1 MVAQP
6 HRRHMSVEEYLELDR
21 RSPDKRYEYI
31 DGEVYLMAGA
41 SRIHEYIC
49 ANMMGEL
56 RNALRGSS
64 CRVYGSNVKLRVAET
79 KYFLPDVQVSCDPAD
94 LSMAEVLRHSRLV
107 VEVLSAGTQ
116 RLDQYVKS
124 TYYRNH
130 ATIQEYVLVH
140 TDRHFVEVYRRGPN
154 RYWTID
160 SFGPGEAVE
169 LASLDV
175 RIPIAEIY
183 GEVMFPLNITD
194 FPAP

>member
-1 MVAQP
+1 
-6 HRRHMSVEEYLELDR
+6 MSVEEYLELDR

-41 SRIHEYIC
+41 SGIHEYIC

-56 RNALRGSS
+56 RNVLRGSP
-64 CRVYGSNVKLRVAET
+64 CRVYGSNVKLKVAET
-79 KYFLPDVQVSCDPAD
+79 KYFLPDVQVSCHPAD
-94 LSMAEVLRHSRLV
+94 LSTAEVLHHSRLV
-107 VEVLSAGTQ
+107 VEVLSPSTQ

-130 ATIQEYVLVH
+130 PTIQEYVLVH
-140 TDRHFVEVYRRGPN
+140 TDRQFVEVYRRGQN
-154 RYWTID
+154 RHWMIS

-169 LASLDV
+169 LESLGV

-183 GEVMFPLNITD
+183 GEVVFPLNITD
-194 FPAP
+194 FPTP